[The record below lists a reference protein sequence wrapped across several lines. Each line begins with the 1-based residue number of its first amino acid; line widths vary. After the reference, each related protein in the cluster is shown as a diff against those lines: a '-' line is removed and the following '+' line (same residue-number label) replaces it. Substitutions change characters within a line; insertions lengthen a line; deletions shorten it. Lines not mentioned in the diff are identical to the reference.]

1 MISFFAKQRVVSQI
15 LFQNLQILAKQRVVS
30 EKGIYQILASICCYW
45 RLKENFLT
53 ALKVK
58 HDVHWNPFFEGPKMV
73 KATFAF
79 EGGMKTQKSPSP
91 YVWDHRV
98 C

>member
-1 MISFFAKQRVVSQI
+1 M
-15 LFQNLQILAKQRVVS
+15 LATEDWK
-30 EKGIYQILASICCYW
+30 K
-45 RLKENFLT
+45 NFLT
-53 ALKVK
+53 ALKAK
-58 HDVHWNPFFEGPKMV
+58 QDVHWNPFFEGPKMV

-79 EGGMKTQKSPSP
+79 EGGMKTQKSTSP